1 MSVGQ
6 LVVAADLSPTRRLSR
21 VGWLTWAAAGFL
33 ALVALVAIFGPLIAP
48 YDPDAVDV
56 FNVQAGPSASHWL
69 GTDDTGR
76 DILSRIIVGTRATVV
91 APLFVVLLAT
101 LFGTLFAISAA
112 WFRGLYDG
120 IVTRG
125 MDILFAF
132 PGIIFAIVAVA
143 VFGAGLV
150 APVIALSITYVPVLA
165 RVLRTAALRE
175 SSLPYVDALRVQ
187 GASGWTITTR
197 HILPNQ
203 FPLVLVQS
211 TMAFGYALLDLAAI
225 SYLGLGL
232 QPPAADWGVLIAS
245 GQPGILAGHPEQS
258 IAASLLVVLTVI
270 SVNLLGD
277 RLSTHF
283 EIGER

>member
-6 LVVAADLSPTRRLSR
+6 LVVAADLHPTARMAR
-21 VGWLTWAAAGFL
+21 VGWLTWTALGFL
-33 ALVALVAIFGPLIAP
+33 TLVALVAIFGPLIAP

-56 FNVQAGPSASHWL
+56 FNVQAGPSAAHWL

-76 DILSRIIVGTRATVV
+76 DVLSRIIVGTRATVIG
-91 APLFVVLLAT
+91 PLFVVLLAT
-101 LFGTLFAISAA
+101 LFGALLAVSAA
-112 WFRGLYDG
+112 WFRGVYDS
-120 IVTRG
+120 IVARA

-143 VFGAGLV
+143 VFGAGLI
-150 APVIALSITYVPVLA
+150 APVIALAITYVPVLA

-187 GASGWTITTR
+187 GASGWRITSR
-197 HILPNQ
+197 HILPNLG
-203 FPLVLVQS
+203 PLILVQS

-232 QPPAADWGVLIAS
+232 QPPAADWGVLIS
-245 GQPGILAGHPEQS
+245 TGQPAILAGHPEQS
-258 IAASLLVVLTVI
+258 IAASVLVVLTVI

-277 RLSTHF
+277 RLSTHY